1 MIMMYDVCIAFDRSI
16 FDESDYF
23 DDSVDLEEPN
33 GLSVA
38 DTLRQ
43 TG

>member
-1 MIMMYDVCIAFDRSI
+1 MTFLLIAFDRSV
-16 FDESDYF
+16 FDEPDDF

-33 GLSVA
+33 GLSAA
-38 DTLRQ
+38 DALRQ

>member
-1 MIMMYDVCIAFDRSI
+1 MMIYDVCIAFDRSI
-16 FDESDYF
+16 FDESDDF

-38 DTLRQ
+38 DVLRR